1 MENLLFNFIL
11 RNSLIRFLKVLF
23 LSQLPRKT
31 CTVNEFFD
39 GLQSTSSLY
48 TFIPSGSICSMFP
61 VLQPYFSISRF
72 DTDIVLLSLK
82 FGFTKAEML
91 DITLCAVENSFADV
105 KTRKQIK
112 ENIYKKMTAE
122 DRREMKDLADK
133 AKNPYLKKRLETR
146 AAESEKV
153 AKKLEIQ
160 KRRAKTMKTMKAS
173 RFALL
178 AQKTTGR

>member
-1 MENLLFNFIL
+1 
-11 RNSLIRFLKVLF
+11 
-23 LSQLPRKT
+23 
-31 CTVNEFFD
+31 
-39 GLQSTSSLY
+39 
-48 TFIPSGSICSMFP
+48 
-61 VLQPYFSISRF
+61 
-72 DTDIVLLSLK
+72 
-82 FGFTKAEML
+82 
-91 DITLCAVENSFADV
+91 
-105 KTRKQIK
+105 
-112 ENIYKKMTAE
+112 MTAE

-178 AQKTTGR
+178 AQKTAGR